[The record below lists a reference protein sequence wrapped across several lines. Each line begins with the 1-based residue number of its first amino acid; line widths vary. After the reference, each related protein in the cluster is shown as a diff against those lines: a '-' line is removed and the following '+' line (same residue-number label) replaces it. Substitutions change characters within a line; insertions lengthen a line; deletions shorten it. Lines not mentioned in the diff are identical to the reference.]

1 MKDNHNEANAQ
12 SMEDLNFEAFL
23 STVLLQ
29 LGIMATVDGKL
40 TLLDRSVR
48 TLEIETGNGKFLV
61 ELMEEQEVCKK

>member
-1 MKDNHNEANAQ
+1 
-12 SMEDLNFEAFL
+12 MEDPNFEAFL

-29 LGIMATVDGKL
+29 LGIMATVDDKL

-61 ELMEEQEVCKK
+61 ELTEEREVC